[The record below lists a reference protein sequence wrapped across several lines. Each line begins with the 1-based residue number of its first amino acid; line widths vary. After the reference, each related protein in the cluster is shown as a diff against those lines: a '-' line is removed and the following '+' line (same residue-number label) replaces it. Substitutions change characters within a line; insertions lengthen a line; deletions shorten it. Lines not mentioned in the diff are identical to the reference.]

1 MNRKEKFDI
10 NLLQGISSAQ
20 IHLLKQR
27 GVNSLFEIIKEGPVQ
42 LSEIT
47 GIGINDTSTICN
59 KARITLAGMGRAILL
74 VQSAYE
80 VSNTTS
86 IERISTG
93 CAAFDYMLCGG
104 IETHAITEFVGES
117 GSGKTQLCHTI
128 AVTVQISP
136 LKSKN
141 KVLYIDTEGT
151 FRDKRIAQI
160 AAERGAISEHVLK
173 NIKWRVYTILQ
184 NLDS

>member
-1 MNRKEKFDI
+1 LRY
-10 NLLQGISSAQ
+10 SAQ
-20 IHLLKQR
+20 VRILKQR
-27 GVNSLFEIIKEGPVQ
+27 GIKSLFEIIKEGPVR

-59 KARITLAGMGRAILL
+59 KARITLAGLGRAIPL

-93 CAAFDYMLCGG
+93 CAAFDYMLGGG

-128 AVTVQISP
+128 SVTLQIP
-136 LKSKN
+136 SKQRN
-141 KVLYIDTEGT
+141 NVLYIDTEGT
-151 FRDKRIAQI
+151 FRDKRIVEIQQK
-160 AAERGAISEHVLK
+160 GGPF
-173 NIKWRVYTILQ
+173 Q
-184 NLDS
+184 NRY